1 MTFRNPYKYQV
12 VVMHISEKLGCE
24 ETEYFFFDLLHLREK
39 LAIVLWRD
47 SRCQSHRGDG
57 LSDRFARPV
66 FQLVWVL
73 HHLQDRSVRIQDPVD
88 T

>member
-1 MTFRNPYKYQV
+1 MITFMNPYKNQV

-57 LSDRFARPV
+57 LSD
-66 FQLVWVL
+66 
-73 HHLQDRSVRIQDPVD
+73 
-88 T
+88 